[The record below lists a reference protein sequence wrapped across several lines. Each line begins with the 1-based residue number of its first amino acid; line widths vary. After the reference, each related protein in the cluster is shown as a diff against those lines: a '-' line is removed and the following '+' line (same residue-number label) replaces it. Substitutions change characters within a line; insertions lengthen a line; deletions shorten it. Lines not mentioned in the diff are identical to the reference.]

1 MHLQF
6 CIHPQQQLQQLLPL
20 PPLLI
25 QQQQQ
30 QLPQFVQEQQPPPLL
45 TQQQQQQL
53 PQFVQEQQPPPL
65 TLLLNL
71 IILVDTDLFQ
81 LKQVGHN
88 CNIIVLYNVFVIHL
102 FCRKSIAN

>member
-20 PPLLI
+20 PLPPLLI
-25 QQQQQ
+25 QQQ

-45 TQQQQQQL
+45 IQQQQL

-71 IILVDTDLFQ
+71 IILADTDLFQ
-81 LKQVGHN
+81 LRQVGHN
-88 CNIIVLYNVFVIHL
+88 CNIIVVYNVFIIHL